1 MKSIKRS
8 AVATLVIA
16 TAMIGT
22 AVAQNQSAQQDA
34 SNPGGMMGYG
44 VMGPGMMGYDGGGPG
59 MMRWGASG
67 GAMCSAMAGH
77 IEGRLAYVKAEL
89 KITEAQESLWNA
101 YSAAV
106 RDSTNSMLAR
116 CMTMMSRRSGSAVGL
131 PDRLDQNEQLTAAQL
146 DAMCAMNKTLKP
158 LYTALSGRK
167 WAVPARLYRPWL
179 RRSAWIF
186 TRSMSGRLAQNVNR
200 CCCETKRCHAGES
213 DNCRRPADNF
223 ATLIKSK
230 SG

>member
-22 AVAQNQSAQQDA
+22 AVAQNESAQQGA
-34 SNPGGMMGYG
+34 SDPSGMMGYG

-101 YSAAV
+101 YAAAA

-116 CMTMMSRRSGSAVGL
+116 CMTMMIRRSGSTVSL
-131 PDRLDQNEQLTAAQL
+131 PDRLDQNEQLMAAQL
-146 DAMCAMNKTLKP
+146 DAMRAMNKALKP
-158 LYTALSGRK
+158 LYTALS
-167 WAVPARLYRPWL
+167 
-179 RRSAWIF
+179 
-186 TRSMSGRLAQNVNR
+186 
-200 CCCETKRCHAGES
+200 ES
-213 DNCRRPADNF
+213 QKQAADQLF
-223 ATLIKSK
+223 W
-230 SG
+230 GPMGVM